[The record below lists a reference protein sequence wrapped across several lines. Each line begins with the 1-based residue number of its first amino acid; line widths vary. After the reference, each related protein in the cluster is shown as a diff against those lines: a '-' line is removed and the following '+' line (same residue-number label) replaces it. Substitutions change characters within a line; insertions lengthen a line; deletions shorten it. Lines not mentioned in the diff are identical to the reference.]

1 MVAATWLLISRRF
14 EVLEPQADL
23 LLCWFSPFTFRAPDV
38 EILYR
43 HAMRLWLIVPLLL
56 LWILRVW
63 LKASRGELDDDPV
76 IFALRDKM
84 SLAIGAAVAVIALFA
99 L

>member
-1 MVAATWLLISRRF
+1 
-14 EVLEPQADL
+14 
-23 LLCWFSPFTFRAPDV
+23 
-38 EILYR
+38 
-43 HAMRLWLIVPLLL
+43 MRLWLIVPLLL

-84 SLAIGAAVAVIALFA
+84 SLAIGVAIAVVAIFA